1 MYDQTTYSYTFIY
14 RIWGRGW
21 LDYKI
26 SEKSDDFCNI
36 GSDCLLLKQ
45 HIGDNFFVMDLGF
58 LDINRFVIF
67 SVLYVHFPL
76 HVHRINMTFT

>member
-1 MYDQTTYSYTFIY
+1 MYDQTSYSYTFIY
-14 RIWGRGW
+14 RIRGAG
-21 LDYKI
+21 LAGLYKI
-26 SEKSDDFCNI
+26 GKKSDDFCNI

-67 SVLYVHFPL
+67 HVL
-76 HVHRINMTFT
+76 